1 MEEAVLADPAAP
13 LDEIPVHHGD
23 LPGGTAEAHET
34 ELEPIE
40 EGLEERDWGR
50 GCRGQRGGG
59 H

>member
-40 EGLEERDWGR
+40 EGLE
-50 GCRGQRGGG
+50 
-59 H
+59 